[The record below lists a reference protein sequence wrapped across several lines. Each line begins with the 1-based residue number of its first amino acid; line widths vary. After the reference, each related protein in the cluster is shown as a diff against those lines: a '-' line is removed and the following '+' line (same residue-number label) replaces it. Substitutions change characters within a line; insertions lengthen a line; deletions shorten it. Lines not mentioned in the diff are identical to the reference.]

1 MGVSK
6 VQDRP
11 KPPHPRPP
19 HSQIISGLEVATAN
33 QFANLIMK
41 NGNKSID
48 WQGVEKD
55 YCAGVMGVREIAR
68 WYGISD
74 TAVHKKAKAEGW
86 VRPKQKKTLKASAPA
101 RAEAPV
107 PSEPASPADLADR
120 GRGLASRL
128 MDELEAVTANVGELE
143 EMIHSEE
150 SDPRRRQALLKALSL
165 GERANALRTLSM
177 SLKTLNETAMPEGKK
192 AQRQSAAEK
201 VGGKFSVPSAPKLI
215 VNNR

>member
-1 MGVSK
+1 
-6 VQDRP
+6 
-11 KPPHPRPP
+11 
-19 HSQIISGLEVATAN
+19 
-33 QFANLIMK
+33 MK
-41 NGNKSID
+41 NGNKTID

-86 VRPKQKKTLKASAPA
+86 VRPKQKKTLVGAAPA
-101 RAEAPV
+101 QAEVPAPAS
-107 PSEPASPADLADR
+107 SEPVSPADLADR
-120 GRGLASRL
+120 GRGLAARL
-128 MDELEAVTANVGELE
+128 MNELDAVTANVGELE

-165 GERANALRTLSM
+165 GERANTLRTLSM

-201 VGGKFSVPSAPKLI
+201 VGGKFSVPSAPKLV

>member
-1 MGVSK
+1 
-6 VQDRP
+6 
-11 KPPHPRPP
+11 
-19 HSQIISGLEVATAN
+19 
-33 QFANLIMK
+33 MK
-41 NGNKSID
+41 NGNKTID

-86 VRPKQKKTLKASAPA
+86 VRPKQKKTLVGAAPA
-101 RAEAPV
+101 RAEAPA
-107 PSEPASPADLADR
+107 PASSEPASPADLADR

-201 VGGKFSVPSAPKLI
+201 VGGKFSVPAAPKLI

>member
-1 MGVSK
+1 
-6 VQDRP
+6 
-11 KPPHPRPP
+11 
-19 HSQIISGLEVATAN
+19 
-33 QFANLIMK
+33 MK
-41 NGNKSID
+41 NGNKTID

-74 TAVHKKAKAEGW
+74 TAVHKKARAEGW
-86 VRPKQKKTLKASAPA
+86 VRPKQKKSLKASAPA
-101 RAEAPV
+101 RPEALV

>member
-1 MGVSK
+1 
-6 VQDRP
+6 
-11 KPPHPRPP
+11 
-19 HSQIISGLEVATAN
+19 LEVATAN
-33 QFANLIMK
+33 QFANQFMK
-41 NGNKSID
+41 NGNKTID

-86 VRPKQKKTLKASAPA
+86 VRPKQKRTLVGAAPA
-101 RAEAPV
+101 RAEVPAPTT
-107 PSEPASPADLADR
+107 SEPVSPADLADR
-120 GRGLASRL
+120 GRDLASRL
-128 MDELEAVTANVGELE
+128 MDELDAVTANVGELE
-143 EMIHSEE
+143 EIIHSEE